1 MQSAERLSQFVD
13 AVRASGL
20 VPAGEVEELAEAAG
34 RPAADPEAL
43 ARDLVQR
50 GRLTAYQ
57 VGRLWKGRAA
67 DLFLGPYVLRDKLGE
82 GAMGEVFRARH
93 ARLDR
98 DVALKVMRPDKMAS
112 PDAVRRFRREIDAAA
127 TLAHENV
134 VMAYDADQSGDRHY
148 FAMEY
153 VDGVNLDRLVRAK
166 GPLPVGKACDYVRQA
181 ALGLEHAHGKGLIHR
196 DVKPS
201 NLLLSR
207 DGVVKISDFGLVL
220 VDDPTAPESSRL
232 TKEGLT
238 VGTPDF
244 LAPEQARNPRAAD
257 GRADIYSLGC
267 TFYYLL
273 TDEVPFPG
281 GTPTEKMARHG
292 REPVPVPTRG
302 DLPAEVRS
310 VLAKMTAKRPEDRY
324 RSPAELS
331 AALAPFVQQKTSP
344 ATPPPMP
351 VVEEFLTGDEIP
363 TPKGQ
368 VATEV
373 DSRFALPDAPRAGRK
388 TGCLTIVGLA
398 LAGAG
403 WRWLA

>member
-1 MQSAERLSQFVD
+1 MPSAERLSQFVE

-20 VPAGEVEELAEAAG
+20 VPAGEVEELADAAG
-34 RPAADPEAL
+34 RPDADPESL
-43 ARDLVQR
+43 ARDLVKR
-50 GRLTAYQ
+50 GRLTAFQ
-57 VGRLWKGRAA
+57 VRRLWKGRGTE
-67 DLFLGPYVLRDKLGE
+67 LFLGPYVLRDKLGE

-93 ARLDR
+93 TRLER
-98 DVALKVMRPDKMAS
+98 DVALKVMRPDRMAS
-112 PDAVRRFRREIDAAA
+112 PDAVRRFRREIHAAA

-153 VDGVNLDRLVRAK
+153 VDGVNLDRLVRAR
-166 GPLPVGKACDYVRQA
+166 GPLAVGKACDHVRQA
-181 ALGLEHAHGKGLIHR
+181 ALGLAHAHQKGLIHR
-196 DVKPS
+196 DIKPS

-220 VDDPTAPESSRL
+220 VDDPSAPGGSRL
-232 TKEGLT
+232 TREGLT

-244 LAPEQARNPRAAD
+244 LAPEQARNPRGAD
-257 GRADIYSLGC
+257 GRAEIYSLGC

-273 TDEVPFPG
+273 TGEVPFPG

-292 REPVPVPTRG
+292 RDPVPVPTRA
-302 DLPAEVRS
+302 DLPAGVRA
-310 VLAKMTAKRPEDRY
+310 VLTKMTAPRPEDRY
-324 RSPAELS
+324 RSPDEVAEE
-331 AALAPFVQQKTSP
+331 LAPFVRQAGSP

-351 VVEEFLTGDEIP
+351 IVEEFLTGDEVP

-373 DSRFALPDAPRAGRK
+373 DSRFALPDVPRASRK
-388 TGCLTIVGLA
+388 TGCLALVGLA